1 MHQRPKI
8 TRALRAMSIPLV
20 GMLAAGCAVGG
31 GSAGGSDASLADM
44 EPVVLRVAMPQ
55 PESSVAPVGM
65 KAFADYATEA
75 SDGKLDFEFFYSGT
89 LIPVT
94 ELLPGLSSGVADIGM
109 AITPYAPDSL
119 PNAAWTDRWAPSQ
132 IDWGFPKASISS
144 AMKTRFSIEN
154 DVVREDMEAQNVVPL
169 WSVDFGPYVMLC
181 TEPAET
187 PEALVGR
194 SVRVGGEPHTTE
206 VTNLGMKPSFIPGT
220 DTYEALQ
227 RGVIDCSYQDASAA
241 ATQGLMGV
249 AKNLILTD
257 GSASSGAGMSI
268 NKDTWDSLPA
278 EAQQILRDATV
289 AALTA
294 YAQETLRLYATMIEL
309 AEEEGVTITSSE
321 VIDDSLRANRAAQ
334 GEAAIADSPAGVADP
349 AAVVVDFRA
358 VAGEWDRLWDQN
370 VGLDRVDSADT
381 AGVIESLSMGPD
393 GIDWTSYEEAV
404 AALLEPVRQD

>member
-1 MHQRPKI
+1 
-8 TRALRAMSIPLV
+8 
-20 GMLAAGCAVGG
+20 
-31 GSAGGSDASLADM
+31 
-44 EPVVLRVAMPQ
+44 MPQ
-55 PESSVAPVGM
+55 PENSVAPVGM

-75 SDGKLDFEFFYSGT
+75 SDGKLGFEFFHSGT
-89 LIPVT
+89 LIPVA

-109 AITPYAPDSL
+109 TITPYAPDSL

-144 AMKTRFSIEN
+144 VMKTRFSIEN
-154 DVVREDMEAQNVVPL
+154 DVVRSDMESENTVPL

-187 PEALVGR
+187 PADLAGR

-206 VTNLGMKPSFIPGT
+206 VTNLGMTPSFIPGT

-257 GSASSGAGMSI
+257 GSASSGAALSI

-278 EAQQILRDATV
+278 EAQEILRDATV

-294 YAQETLRLYATMIEL
+294 YAQETLRLYAAMIEL
-309 AEEEGVTITSSE
+309 AQEEGVTITSSAE
-321 VIDDSLRANRAAQ
+321 LDELLRNNRAAQ
-334 GEAAIADSPAGVADP
+334 GEAAIADSPASVADP
-349 AAVVVDFRA
+349 SAVVADFQA
-358 VAGEWDRLWDQN
+358 IAGEWEQLWDQN
-370 VGLDRVDSADT
+370 IGLERVDSADT
-381 AGVIESLSMGPD
+381 AGVIDSLSMGPD
-393 GIDWTSYEEAV
+393 GVDWSSYEQAV
-404 AALLEPVRQD
+404 AALLEPVRQN